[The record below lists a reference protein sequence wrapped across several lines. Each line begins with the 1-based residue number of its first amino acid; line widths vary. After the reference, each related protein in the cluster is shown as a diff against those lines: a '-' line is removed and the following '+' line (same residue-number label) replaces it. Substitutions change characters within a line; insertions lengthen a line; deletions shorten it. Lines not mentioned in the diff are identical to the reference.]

1 MEQDKPLTL
10 AEALAN
16 PRAGRETSDCKLM
29 KIRVRL
35 DDDDRKSLDQALT
48 LIKADDG
55 NGRSKT
61 YSTSWLCKVLKQFGH
76 TISTSSVQRHINGS
90 CGCE

>member
-1 MEQDKPLTL
+1 MEQEKPLTL

-16 PRAGRETSDCKLM
+16 PKAGKDSSECKLM
-29 KIRVRL
+29 KVRLRL
-35 DDDDRKSLDQALT
+35 DDDDRKSLDQALI

-61 YSTSWLCKVLKQFGH
+61 YSTSWLCKVLKDFGH
-76 TISTSSVQRHINGS
+76 AISTSSVQRHLNGA

>member
-16 PRAGRETSDCKLM
+16 PRAGKESSDCKLM

-35 DDDDRKSLDQALT
+35 DEDDRKSLDQALT

-61 YSTSWLCKVLKQFGH
+61 YSTSWLCKVLKQFGY